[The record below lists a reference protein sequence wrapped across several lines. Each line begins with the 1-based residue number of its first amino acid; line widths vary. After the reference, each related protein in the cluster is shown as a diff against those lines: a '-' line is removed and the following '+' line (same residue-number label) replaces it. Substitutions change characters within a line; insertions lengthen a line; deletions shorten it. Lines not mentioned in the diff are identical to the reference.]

1 MQSSLEDLLL
11 TTVVAGF
18 GQQAPQ
24 LGPADYVAVERIL
37 AVGVYDA
44 VSSSGVPNLFEMVL

>member
-1 MQSSLEDLLL
+1 LLL

-18 GQQAPQ
+18 GQQVPQ

-37 AVGVYDA
+37 SVGVYDA